1 MRWLSAVNENIK
13 KGIRSWLN
21 VQPASETTFSIQ
33 ETMTF
38 DTNVLKNRVWYGGA
52 PEELSQLYKQLD
64 GIENKNRFWAA
75 VPTPGREIRKIHTG
89 IPAITVDTLTNIIM
103 TDLDGI
109 TVPDKRKADWNEMDK
124 ENSFREL
131 LEESVSEALY
141 LGDGAFKLS
150 LDPELSKY
158 PIIEWIPADRID
170 IIMRRGRMKEV
181 VFRSLYVHEHKEY
194 ILFETYGYGY
204 IRYELHRRNQEE
216 PIPLETIPELAALS
230 DVEFDSSFCM
240 AIPFMIYRN
249 SKVKGRGK
257 SIFDGKTDDYDA
269 LDEAW
274 SQWMQALR
282 DGRSTKY
289 IPDSM
294 IPRDPRTGEVLRP
307 NAFDNQ
313 YIKTD
318 TPMSEGS
325 DPKIDVEQPAIPHES
340 YNATYITALD
350 LCLQGIISPST
361 IGIDVK
367 KLDNAESQRE
377 KEKTTLYTRGKI
389 VDAVQKTIPLVIDT
403 AFKVLDLI
411 RNENVVL
418 EYTEASVNFGEYANP
433 SFESQIE
440 TIGKAKSQSIM
451 SNEAAV
457 EELYGDTKSE
467 EWKQEEIKRLNA
479 RDGVE
484 VMKEPA
490 LNMEGLEM
498 EG

>member
-1 MRWLSAVNENIK
+1 
-13 KGIRSWLN
+13 
-21 VQPASETTFSIQ
+21 
-33 ETMTF
+33 
-38 DTNVLKNRVWYGGA
+38 
-52 PEELSQLYKQLD
+52 
-64 GIENKNRFWAA
+64 
-75 VPTPGREIRKIHTG
+75 
-89 IPAITVDTLTNIIM
+89 
-103 TDLDGI
+103 
-109 TVPDKRKADWNEMDK
+109 
-124 ENSFREL
+124 
-131 LEESVSEALY
+131 
-141 LGDGAFKLS
+141 
-150 LDPELSKY
+150 
-158 PIIEWIPADRID
+158 
-170 IIMRRGRMKEV
+170 
-181 VFRSLYVHEHKEY
+181 
-194 ILFETYGYGY
+194 
-204 IRYELHRRNQEE
+204 
-216 PIPLETIPELAALS
+216 
-230 DVEFDSSFCM
+230 
-240 AIPFMIYRN
+240 
-249 SKVKGRGK
+249 
-257 SIFDGKTDDYDA
+257 
-269 LDEAW
+269 
-274 SQWMQALR
+274 MQALR

-325 DPKIDVEQPAIPHES
+325 DPKIDVEQPTIPHES